1 MTSSTSGGTFG
12 MSKRDMREGE
22 NFLQKPSESKAEK
35 TVEKKAEKA
44 NVFSK
49 HGRALHGN
57 LT

>member
-1 MTSSTSGGTFG
+1 